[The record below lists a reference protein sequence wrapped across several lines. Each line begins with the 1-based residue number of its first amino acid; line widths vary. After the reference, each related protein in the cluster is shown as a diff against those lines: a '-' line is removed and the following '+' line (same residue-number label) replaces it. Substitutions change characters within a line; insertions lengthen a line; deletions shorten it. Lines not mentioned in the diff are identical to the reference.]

1 MKDRNMQNKN
11 MLMLINE
18 LSRIIRNWMRIEAD
32 KVGVIATY
40 RPILMMLSYQDGITQ
55 LDIAKYVHMAPPT
68 ISLTLQKMEAS
79 KLVRREEDAE
89 DKRQIRIYITEE
101 GRKLD
106 QEMKKIISKIEQVA
120 LVDITSQEQKVVEE
134 ILKKTIDNLLSFGG
148 FDEENY

>member
-79 KLVRREEDAE
+79 KLVRREED
-89 DKRQIRIYITEE
+89 
-101 GRKLD
+101 
-106 QEMKKIISKIEQVA
+106 
-120 LVDITSQEQKVVEE
+120 
-134 ILKKTIDNLLSFGG
+134 
-148 FDEENY
+148 

>member
-1 MKDRNMQNKN
+1 MQNKN

-106 QEMKKIISKIEQVA
+106 QEMKKIISKIERVA
-120 LVDITSQEQKVVEE
+120 LIDITSQEQKVVEE

>member
-1 MKDRNMQNKN
+1 MQNKN

-106 QEMKKIISKIEQVA
+106 EEMKKIISKIERVA
-120 LVDITSQEQKVVEE
+120 LIDITSQEQKVVEE

>member
-55 LDIAKYVHMAPPT
+55 LDIAKHVHMAPPT

-106 QEMKKIISKIEQVA
+106 QEMKKIISKIERVA
-120 LVDITSQEQKVVEE
+120 LIDITSQEQKVVEE

>member
-18 LSRIIRNWMRIEAD
+18 LSRIIRNWIRIEAD
-32 KVGVIATY
+32 KVGIIATY

-106 QEMKKIISKIEQVA
+106 QEMKKIISKIERVA
-120 LVDITSQEQKVVEE
+120 LIDITSQEQKVVEE

>member
-106 QEMKKIISKIEQVA
+106 QEMKKIISKIERVA
-120 LVDITSQEQKVVEE
+120 LIDITSQEQKVVEE

>member
-32 KVGVIATY
+32 KVGIIATY

-106 QEMKKIISKIEQVA
+106 QEMKKIISKIERVA
-120 LVDITSQEQKVVEE
+120 LIDITSQEQKVVEE